1 MKRKTNHVDHA
12 KSRIIARWKN
22 DPVTN
27 TYAEAMGEQNQE
39 LENVLYDFYSFLSI
53 DSMIGQQLNV
63 IGNIVK
69 QPRNGLSDTQYR
81 VYIKA
86 KIGQNVGSGTL
97 SDIRTVWQLI
107 LPANNIQIIEEFP
120 CSISIQTDATLTKEE
135 WKVIKSFET
144 ILCAGVRLNSIV
156 AYDGIPFAYQETPDN
171 PNTAGFGD
179 LNDANVGGI
188 YASLV

>member
-1 MKRKTNHVDHA
+1 MKKKTDYIEQA
-12 KSRIIARWKN
+12 KSRLIARWKK
-22 DPVTN
+22 DPVVN

-39 LENVLYDFYSFLSI
+39 LENVLFDFYSFLSI

-63 IGNIVK
+63 IGNIVG
-69 QPRNGLSDTQYR
+69 QPRNGLSDIQYR

-97 SDIRTVWQLI
+97 KDIRTVWQLI
-107 LPANNIQIIEEFP
+107 LPANNVQIVEEFP
-120 CSISIQTDATLTKEE
+120 CSITIQTDATLTEEE
-135 WKVIKSFET
+135 WKVIKSFAT
-144 ILCAGVRLNSIV
+144 ILCAGVRLNGIV

-179 LNDANVGGI
+179 LNDPNVGGI